1 MDFDGKGVPVATKS
15 DERALDREARLRATR
30 VPVPSSAMLLSR
42 RARSTTSR
50 TRDALREARAIYRSR
65 SGAEVVPHV
74 AAEPPTPSKPVT
86 PSRPATLARQAVRRL
101 TPERSRPV
109 PVTRGEPDVHLDV
122 ERLHVDRVDLKVD
135 EINARVALQA
145 HVLDLLRLD
154 VGVNAELRGVALEI
168 DGVDAQAELD
178 VRLEHLTTIVDRVMS
193 TIDRNP
199 ELLENLLGRLTA
211 TVDELGANAVRAVRG
226 DLPDRSTAP
235 SSSSADEEPD
245 D

>member
-1 MDFDGKGVPVATKS
+1 
-15 DERALDREARLRATR
+15 
-30 VPVPSSAMLLSR
+30 MLHYR

-50 TRDALREARAIYRSR
+50 TRDALHEARAIYRRR

-74 AAEPPTPSKPVT
+74 AAESPAPANPPTPST
-86 PSRPATLARQAVRRL
+86 PATLAREAVRRL
-101 TPERSRPV
+101 TPERARRAPAS
-109 PVTRGEPDVHLDV
+109 RGEPDVHLDV
-122 ERLHVDRVDLKVD
+122 QRLHIDRVDLKV
-135 EINARVALQA
+135 EEVNARVALQA

-199 ELLENLLGRLTA
+199 QLLENLLGRLGA
-211 TVDELGANAVRAVRG
+211 TVDELGANAVRAIHG
-226 DLPDRSTAP
+226 DLPGGSAEP
-235 SSSSADEEPD
+235 SSGSGNEEPRG
-245 D
+245 